1 MILTAV
7 LIYTQVTSPFGSE
20 PANPFLCQITLKGIA
35 SFNFYGGSRKEVGN
49 HSGKKKAALR
59 KIWHIEVNA

>member
-1 MILTAV
+1 
-7 LIYTQVTSPFGSE
+7 
-20 PANPFLCQITLKGIA
+20 LKGIA